1 MSEYKGIKGFQV
13 QTRTEDPVPYAQAL
27 ADNPYAGTWGSG
39 GALPQANRSM
49 GVFGTYTSLVAAG
62 GSVPTPSSTEADSY
76 NGTAWSEITELSSA
90 KNESMG
96 FGSSGS
102 SGYIVKDT
110 TENWNGSAW
119 TEVND
124 LNVARGL
131 ASAAGTSSASLLA
144 GGESGPGAAD
154 LVEQWNGTSWTEIA
168 EINTDRQSGSAMSGT
183 VTAAIVSAGYTGT
196 AETANA
202 ETWNGSSWTEG
213 NNINE
218 ARRRLGFSGTSVPT
232 ALIFGGAPG
241 SPGPT
246 TVSGKTESY
255 DGTSWTE
262 VNDMATAR
270 RSVGIGVAG
279 TGSNA
284 LAVGGLTPTV
294 TTLTEEW
301 AFSGLDPSTTPAAD
315 YSNAIIGDFYYNST
329 TGQFKTVNDGGAP
342 IGTWG
347 SSANL
352 NTARGDGLGGFGTT
366 SLAGVA
372 GGDTGV
378 PGDSW
383 VANTEIYNGS
393 SWSEVADLNTAG
405 YFMQGTAG
413 TSTSS
418 ITAGRRTS
426 GNTDNVEQWNGS
438 AWTEIAEI
446 NTARRGPQSA
456 QPASAVSAFIIFGG
470 YDGSTQ
476 VANTETWNG
485 SSWTETTDMN
495 TVKYAFGGG
504 GAGPSDAIACGGQG
518 PPGGNS
524 TEIWDG
530 SSWTE
535 VAEMNASK
543 IEGASAGIS
552 TLLMYGGGNN
562 PGAAGL
568 ETCEVYN
575 GSSWSEVNDLA
586 DGENGS
592 SCHIGTATD
601 CFFAGGIGPNN
612 PNGASA
618 STEHFTAAD
627 FQIKTVTTS

>member
-1 MSEYKGIKGFQV
+1 
-13 QTRTEDPVPYAQAL
+13 
-27 ADNPYAGTWGSG
+27 
-39 GALPQANRSM
+39 
-49 GVFGTYTSLVAAG
+49 
-62 GSVPTPSSTEADSY
+62 
-76 NGTAWSEITELSSA
+76 
-90 KNESMG
+90 MG
-96 FGSSGS
+96 FGNSAS

-196 AETANA
+196 DETANA
-202 ETWNGSSWTEG
+202 ETWNGSAWTEG

-301 AFSGLDPSTTPAAD
+301 AFTGLDPSTTPAAD
-315 YSNAIIGDFYYNST
+315 YADAITGDFYYNSS

-342 IGTWG
+342 IGTWSSGGDLNTGRLG
-347 SSANL
+347 SAGFGTTVTTAHAAGGETTTKVAIVEAYNGTSWTEVSDL
-352 NTARGDGLGGFGTT
+352 NTARQYMVGKDGSSTAAL
-366 SLAGVA
+366 VA
-372 GGDTGV
+372 GG
-378 PGDSW
+378 
-383 VANTEIYNGS
+383 EI
-393 SWSEVADLNTAG
+393 E
-405 YFMQGTAG
+405 
-413 TSTSS
+413 
-418 ITAGRRTS
+418 S
-426 GNTDNVEQWNGS
+426 GNASV
-438 AWTEIAEI
+438 AI
-446 NTARRGPQSA
+446 N
-456 QPASAVSAFIIFGG
+456 
-470 YDGSTQ
+470 
-476 VANTETWNG
+476 EL
-485 SSWTETTDMN
+485 
-495 TVKYAFGGG
+495 
-504 GAGPSDAIACGGQG
+504 
-518 PPGGNS
+518 
-524 TEIWDG
+524 WDG
-530 SSWTE
+530 S
-535 VAEMNASK
+535 
-543 IEGASAGIS
+543 
-552 TLLMYGGGNN
+552 
-562 PGAAGL
+562 
-568 ETCEVYN
+568 
-575 GSSWSEVNDLA
+575 
-586 DGENGS
+586 
-592 SCHIGTATD
+592 
-601 CFFAGGIGPNN
+601 
-612 PNGASA
+612 
-618 STEHFTAAD
+618 
-627 FQIKTVTTS
+627 

>member
-13 QTRTEDPVPYAQAL
+13 QTRTSDPVPYAQAL
-27 ADNPYAGTWGSG
+27 TDNPYAGTWGSG

-96 FGSSGS
+96 FGNSAS

-279 TGSNA
+279 TGTNA

-294 TTLTEEW
+294 TTSTEEW
-301 AFSGLDPSTTPAAD
+301 AFTGLDPSTTPAAD
-315 YSNAIIGDFYYNST
+315 YADAITGDFYYNST
-329 TGQFKTVNDGGAP
+329 TGQFKQINTGGAP
-342 IGTWG
+342 IGTWA
-347 SSANL
+347 SS
-352 NTARGDGLGGFGTT
+352 GTT
-366 SLAGVA
+366 NSAHYSGAGISGPA
-372 GGDTGV
+372 G
-378 PGDSW
+378 
-383 VANTEIYNGS
+383 NTSVLIAGLNAAPYPAATEFWNGS
-393 SWSEVADLNTAG
+393 SWTEVNDLNTGRYFANNMWGSNSAG
-405 YFMQGTAG
+405 AVAG
-413 TSTSS
+413 GVAPSLS
-418 ITAGRRTS
+418 
-426 GNTDNVEQWNGS
+426 
-438 AWTEIAEI
+438 
-446 NTARRGPQSA
+446 P
-456 QPASAVSAFIIFGG
+456 
-470 YDGSTQ
+470 
-476 VANTETWNG
+476 ANTTRHESWDG

-495 TVKYAFGGG
+495 NGEGGKSSSTN
-504 GAGPSDAIACGGQG
+504 GPQSSAILAK
-518 PPGGNS
+518 NANAE
-524 TEIWDG
+524 TWDG

-535 VAEMNASK
+535 VAEMNTSRTGHNGAGVSASSAL
-543 IEGASAGIS
+543 IFLGAPNRDIA
-552 TLLMYGGGNN
+552 
-562 PGAAGL
+562 
-568 ETCEVYN
+568 EEWN
-575 GSSWSEVNDLA
+575 GSSWTEVSDLNNGREYA
-586 DGENGS
+586 YGTGTTTDAMAAGGRTSPPVSLKTQTEHWNGS
-592 SCHIGTATD
+592 SWTEIADIATGRILAVGGGTSGSAMFATGQTTTNVTISEE
-601 CFFAGGIGPNN
+601 F
-612 PNGASA
+612 SA
-618 STEHFTAAD
+618 DD
-627 FQIKTVTTS
+627 FEIKTVTTS

>member
-1 MSEYKGIKGFQV
+1 
-13 QTRTEDPVPYAQAL
+13 
-27 ADNPYAGTWGSG
+27 
-39 GALPQANRSM
+39 
-49 GVFGTYTSLVAAG
+49 
-62 GSVPTPSSTEADSY
+62 
-76 NGTAWSEITELSSA
+76 
-90 KNESMG
+90 
-96 FGSSGS
+96 
-102 SGYIVKDT
+102 
-110 TENWNGSAW
+110 
-119 TEVND
+119 
-124 LNVARGL
+124 
-131 ASAAGTSSASLLA
+131 
-144 GGESGPGAAD
+144 
-154 LVEQWNGTSWTEIA
+154 
-168 EINTDRQSGSAMSGT
+168 
-183 VTAAIVSAGYTGT
+183 
-196 AETANA
+196 
-202 ETWNGSSWTEG
+202 
-213 NNINE
+213 
-218 ARRRLGFSGTSVPT
+218 
-232 ALIFGGAPG
+232 
-241 SPGPT
+241 
-246 TVSGKTESY
+246 
-255 DGTSWTE
+255 
-262 VNDMATAR
+262 MATAR

-612 PNGASA
+612 PDGASA